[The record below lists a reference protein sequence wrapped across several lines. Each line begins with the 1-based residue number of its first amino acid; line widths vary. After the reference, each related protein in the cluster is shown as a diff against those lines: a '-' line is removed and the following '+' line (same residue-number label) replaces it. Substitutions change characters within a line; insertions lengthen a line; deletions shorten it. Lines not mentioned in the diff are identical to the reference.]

1 KRRVAVRTT
10 LLQGR
15 PPSGRRPGP
24 APGPPNMLGGG
35 NDTTARCGGQASRQ
49 GRKSCTPERP
59 RRSSGRH
66 GTGRPIGGADGKRGP
81 GGQTGVPH
89 WRGPA
94 AGQAGGGGA
103 AEGGAGRAGRGGA
116 PDGVRTGRGVHHLD
130 ADAGRGDAGG
140 CAASV

>member
-1 KRRVAVRTT
+1 VGQRRGAGEAGPVREGGVAVHGFSSIQRCKEKRRVAVRTT

-103 AEGGAGRAGRGGA
+103 
-116 PDGVRTGRGVHHLD
+116 
-130 ADAGRGDAGG
+130 
-140 CAASV
+140 